1 MFKKDDTI
9 EIPAGT
15 IVFRGGLFPEVTK
28 RASKATVDKVLAADE
43 IDRIMGNTFGPYL
56 WEAFLTDEEYQKFID
71 AANAQNTSPSDHKY
85 SLKDKLS
92 RYNGICHYPR
102 LPIVAELRE
111 TVEKRL
117 GKFDIVWWSKKIF
130 TISTRLK
137 LASTSK
143 KESVA
148 KKPSKR
154 ALMIKGSKWIATQDF
169 DVVVSIST
177 TLPSMSIKKGTIF
190 TILGKGEK
198 GISYVTGGWEEYI
211 NIPVS
216 LPVSDTILHPMPAG
230 QPYYGKK
237 YTNKPLVIKDT
248 IFVLVPFASFGQY
261 VEQVGEAK
269 EQYEYVIRDSAT
281 GTYYRAAN
289 EKYRK
294 DVIDPTYKEW
304 YDKFLSQRD
313 CYILDV
319 YSAKNPPPPFR
330 RWYETVDGELPFEME
345 KLSRAKKYTDL
356 GKVKIAILNLT
367 NYYSGLDDFDSDSS
381 VEWIGDNSETEE
393 LGYPF
398 PETFEAVKIGKFS
411 KEEIEVIDLQQWYK
425 TSLRLRVLTKK
436 YGSTVRK
443 LFQTLEEKGATDGEH
458 YVVNFRVTDERAN
471 NFEHV
476 SLEKE
481 DIKKIEDQI
490 KNMNIS
496 HTKAKGAYCFSVLVN
511 SLTDALAVRMVD
523 TAISSS
529 IIDVQ
534 TMQELVNYEQD

>member
-1 MFKKDDTI
+1 MSDKFKKDDTI

-15 IVFRGGLFPEVTK
+15 IVFRRGGLLYPEVTK
-28 RASKATVDKVLAADE
+28 RSNKATVCKVLAVAEDE
-43 IDRIMGNTFGPYL
+43 KKTIGSDIWQF
-56 WEAFLTDEEYQKFID
+56 FLTDEEYQKFID
-71 AANAQNTSPSDHKY
+71 AANAQNNSYGYEY
-85 SLKDKLS
+85 SLNDRGRLTG
-92 RYNGICHYPR
+92 YNGITKYYY
-102 LPIVAELRE
+102 LPIVAELHE
-111 TVEKRL
+111 TVKKRL
-117 GKFDIVWWSKKIF
+117 GKFDIVWWSNHDNF
-130 TISTRLK
+130 TISTHLK

-216 LPVSDTILHPMPAG
+216 LPVSDIILHPMPAA

-248 IFVLVPFASFGQY
+248 IFVLVPFVSFGQY

-281 GTYYRAAN
+281 ATYYRATN
-289 EKYRK
+289 NRYG
-294 DVIDPTYKEW
+294 T
-304 YDKFLSQRD
+304 F
-313 CYILDV
+313 
-319 YSAKNPPPPFR
+319 
-330 RWYETVDGELPFEME
+330 DGELPFEME

-381 VEWIGDNSETEE
+381 AEWIGDNSETEE

-425 TSLRLRVLTKK
+425 NSLRLRVLTKK

-443 LFQTLEEKGATDGEH
+443 LFQKLEENGATDGEH

-471 NFEHV
+471 NFEHE
-476 SLEKE
+476 SLIKE

-496 HTKAKGAYCFSVLVN
+496 HTKAKGVYCFSVLVN
-511 SLTDALAVRMVD
+511 SLADALAVRMVD
-523 TAISSS
+523 AAISSS

-534 TMQELVNYEQD
+534 TMQELVEDNKNG